1 MEPNAELV
9 LHWLDL
15 LIVVSVLGALTGVA
29 FYQWRR
35 HKPRDLNDFFL
46 AGKQVRWLAIGVSLM
61 AALNSGAD
69 YLMLPS
75 SGTKNSLHPG
85 KK

>member
-15 LIVVSVLGALTGVA
+15 LIVVSVLGGLTCVA
-29 FYQWRR
+29 SYQWRR
-35 HKPRDLNDFFL
+35 HEPKDLNDFFL